1 LGEEGVLAAAPG
13 AARRFALTR
22 PITEIRLPG
31 TVQAVLAARI
41 DRLPD
46 EEKAVLMTAAV
57 IGKRFTAGLLHRVV
71 EVLGAPH
78 GGALALAAIL
88 GDLARQE
95 LVSPS
100 DDGADDVY
108 AFKHP
113 LDPEVAY
120 RAQLADPRARTHAA
134 VARVL
139 ETTHAQQLDE
149 HAAVL
154 AHHWEAAGEVLEA
167 ARWHHRAA
175 DWIGARDRRESTR
188 HWKTV
193 CALLEPLP
201 VTADSAQLGILARH
215 RRLYNAVYLGQ
226 PEDEQHALFTQGRA
240 LALAHGGP
248 LQVMLMSMS
257 YGMVR
262 VFAGA
267 VQDGV
272 AHLREAM
279 RVADESGDAKM
290 RYVARATLIN
300 PLHFAAQ
307 LHEALACSEEA
318 LALSGDDPRF
328 GIELLGFSPYGVL
341 LLIRSVLLM
350 RIGDLAGG
358 TRELQRAKAIAQDV
372 GDADAIGTT
381 HVFATILAD
390 LSGDTTRVLDEARAA
405 MAIAESQGSPFFRAG
420 ATAAMGVAHALV
432 GDWSAGAS
440 ALEAA
445 LAIAAERN
453 TGLQIEPAWLAD
465 LAECYLG
472 VGDAARAAE
481 VAARA
486 LALSRQRATHIW
498 TIDALLAV
506 VRIRLQAEADAGA
519 EIEALLDEAMALIDA
534 TGALSMAPF
543 VAVERAALA
552 RRRGDRSAEE
562 RLLRDAHA
570 RFSTMGATGHARR
583 IGALLV

>member
-1 LGEEGVLAAAPG
+1 LAAVPG

-46 EEKAVLMTAAV
+46 EERAVLMTAAV

-71 EVLGAPH
+71 EALGAPH

-108 AFKHP
+108 AFRHP
-113 LDPEVAY
+113 LTQEVAY

-201 VTADSAQLGILARH
+201 VTADSAQLGILARQ

-226 PEDEQHALFTQGRA
+226 PEDEQHALFTQGRS
-240 LALAHGGP
+240 LALAHGGHQFLEGHRHP
-248 LQVMLMSMS
+248 LDLPAHA
-257 YGMVR
+257 VR
-262 VFAGA
+262 
-267 VQDGV
+267 
-272 AHLREAM
+272 
-279 RVADESGDAKM
+279 
-290 RYVARATLIN
+290 
-300 PLHFAAQ
+300 
-307 LHEALACSEEA
+307 
-318 LALSGDDPRF
+318 
-328 GIELLGFSPYGVL
+328 ELLHHLHVA
-341 LLIRSVLLM
+341 
-350 RIGDLAGG
+350 AGG
-358 TRELQRAKAIAQDV
+358 
-372 GDADAIGTT
+372 
-381 HVFATILAD
+381 
-390 LSGDTTRVLDEARAA
+390 
-405 MAIAESQGSPFFRAG
+405 
-420 ATAAMGVAHALV
+420 
-432 GDWSAGAS
+432 
-440 ALEAA
+440 
-445 LAIAAERN
+445 
-453 TGLQIEPAWLAD
+453 
-465 LAECYLG
+465 
-472 VGDAARAAE
+472 
-481 VAARA
+481 
-486 LALSRQRATHIW
+486 
-498 TIDALLAV
+498 LAV
-506 VRIRLQAEADAGA
+506 LVHEGEGL
-519 EIEALLDEAMALIDA
+519 
-534 TGALSMAPF
+534 
-543 VAVERAALA
+543 VVEV
-552 RRRGDRSAEE
+552 
-562 RLLRDAHA
+562 
-570 RFSTMGATGHARR
+570 TGHAQRR
-583 IGALLV
+583 VAAGRRGAGGEQGEREGGEKLHGASMCG